1 MTGGED
7 AWCGWVGR
15 YPKWGICVV
24 RLVLVLC
31 CRWWAG
37 GGPILLPALQ
47 PSKTP
52 HPLSS
57 YSPPNKMPWH
67 PLSGAAPRHPATEPD
82 PPIPSTVH
90 SSEGGPVLT
99 LLADLAGCW
108 RPRVV
113 LIEQPR
119 GDAVLPCCCLLTNQ
133 ASLPRCLLPRF
144 TVRSATGFNR
154 GVPVHCC
161 AATRVARRSHS
172 RELQRPAMDNPYLR
186 GV

>member
-31 CRWWAG
+31 CRWWAS

-57 YSPPNKMPWH
+57 YSPPNKMPWR
-67 PLSGAAPRHPATEPD
+67 PLSGAATRHPTTEPD

-90 SSEGGPVLT
+90 SSEGGPVLP

-108 RPRVV
+108 RLR
-113 LIEQPR
+113 
-119 GDAVLPCCCLLTNQ
+119 AVLTNHNPGGTPRCR
-133 ASLPRCLLPRF
+133 AAVPPRCLVAALQCF

-154 GVPVHCC
+154 GVPVRCG